1 MLTLS
6 AYERRVP
13 FPRSPETAMAPARTP
28 SPPRRRWID
37 APLGRWTLL
46 GAGAAVAWA
55 AQAQPIPYTSLNAG
69 GAPSPLSIPYDQLG
83 APPASAGSPLLQALA
98 AARRGDVATA
108 QSLAS
113 TLGDPVARKLV
124 LWAEIDAAGNKLS
137 FAELDSAQRDLVGW
151 PRASRRRAAAER
163 AMETAATPP
172 AQVVAWFAGREPDTA
187 EGAMALAGA
196 WQAQGRLDDAQRL
209 IRHVWRDKSFEAD
222 VQARMLARYGAWL
235 TPDDHARRV
244 SVLLY
249 GQQGPALR
257 ALLPVLSGDQAVLA
271 NARMALRA
279 DRPDAADLVAAVP
292 PALQN
297 DPGLTFDR
305 ARYYRKRGLDVMAVG
320 LLKTLPSTP
329 PTAEAAGA
337 VWAERRALMQA
348 ALKAGDPQGAYQV
361 AVAHG
366 LSDGTD
372 YTEAEFFAG
381 WIALTKL
388 KQPKLAEP
396 HFANIERVGQT
407 PVTLSRAYYWLGRTK
422 EAQGDLAGART
433 EYRLG
438 AAHVTAFYGQLS
450 AERAGLTR
458 ITLPVEPQPT
468 SDDRVAF
475 NARETVKAAKLL
487 GDAGQRD
494 LFRTFVLAID
504 DDFATAGQFAQL
516 VDLARAY
523 GDQDLAMRVARA
535 AGMKALPLTERG
547 YPLRTAPAG
556 GDLPEAAFTLA
567 ITRQESG
574 FDPGVR
580 SGAGARGLM
589 QLMPATAAIVAR
601 KSGVSYSP
609 SQLDDPDYNMRLGAA
624 YLGQIAGQFGGS
636 YVLAAAG
643 YNAGPGRAA
652 QWTTDCGDP
661 RQTTIDPAE
670 FLECIPFTET
680 RNYVMRVMENLEV
693 YRARLAGGSAPLT
706 LTADLHRGGWTPS
719 LPSATVASLP
729 SADGALPPNATAS
742 R

>member
-1 MLTLS
+1 
-6 AYERRVP
+6 
-13 FPRSPETAMAPARTP
+13 MAPALDP
-28 SPPRRRWID
+28 SRPRWIHS
-37 APLGRWTLL
+37 PLGRWTML
-46 GAGAAVAWA
+46 GGAAAVAWA
-55 AQAQPIPYTSLNAG
+55 AQAQPIPYTSLNG
-69 GAPSPLSIPYDQLG
+69 GGVPSPLSIPYGQLG
-83 APPASAGSPLLQALA
+83 APTTTSGSPLVQALG
-98 AARRGDVATA
+98 AARRGDVSTA
-108 QSLAS
+108 QSLAA
-113 TLGDPVARKLV
+113 TLSDPVARKLV
-124 LWAEIDAAGNKLS
+124 LWAEIDSAGNKLS
-137 FAELDSAQRDLVGW
+137 FAELDVAQRDLAGW
-151 PRASRRRAAAER
+151 PRAARRRAAAER
-163 AMETAATPP
+163 AIETAAVPP
-172 AQVVAWFAGREPDTA
+172 AEVVAWFAGREPDTA
-187 EGAMALAGA
+187 EGAMALAAA

-209 IRHVWRDKSFEAD
+209 IRHVWRDKSFEGD

-235 TPDDHARRV
+235 TPDDHARRA

-249 GQQGPALR
+249 GPQGPALR
-257 ALLPVLSGDQAVLA
+257 ALLPLLPADQAALA
-271 NARMALRA
+271 QARMALRA
-279 DRPDAADLVAAVP
+279 DRSDAQDLVSAVP

-305 ARYYRKRGLDVMAVG
+305 ARYLRKRGLDVMAVG
-320 LLKTLPSTP
+320 LLKASPSPP
-329 PTAEAAGA
+329 PTPEAAGA
-337 VWAERRALMQA
+337 AWGERRALMQA
-348 ALKAGDPQGAYQV
+348 ALKAGDPEAAYQ
-361 AVAHG
+361 AAAANG
-366 LSDGTD
+366 LSEGTD

-388 KQPKLAEP
+388 KQPKLAET

-407 PVTLSRAYYWLGRTK
+407 PVTLSRAYYWLGRAK
-422 EAQGDLAGART
+422 EAQGDQAAART

-438 AAHVTAFYGQLS
+438 SAHVTAFYGQLS

-458 ITLPVEPQPT
+458 ITLPTEPQPT

-487 GDAGQRD
+487 GDAGQRE
-494 LFRTFVLAID
+494 LLRTFVLAID
-504 DDFATAGQFAQL
+504 DDFATAGEFAQL

-535 AGMKALPLTERG
+535 AGMKGLPLTERG
-547 YPLRTAPAG
+547 YPLRTAPIG
-556 GDLPEAAFTLA
+556 GDLPEPAFTLA

-580 SGAGARGLM
+580 SGAGARGMM

-601 KSGVSYSP
+601 KAGVAYSP

-661 RQTTIDPAE
+661 RQSSLDPAD

-706 LTADLHRGGWTPS
+706 LTADLHRGGWAPS
-719 LPSATVASLP
+719 LPASTASTVAALP
-729 SADGALPPNATAS
+729 SADGALTSNATAS